1 MTTTAGR
8 KTKLTCSFSYYRSKG
23 TTSLPRRWRR
33 DTVHR
38 REFLRSLANWKKK
51 HNLCLFLYTSY
62 YHIYTTSQPKG
73 TTSPQPIL
81 IDDNGTPATW
91 TLVLFQQV
99 IDRQDRTRAE
109 GRFSFYWNHWR
120 YSLNRNTPTTT
131 GQGLV
136 ATTTC
141 LVGYTPLRLQT
152 LQDTQ
157 ERDTSH
163 DTSQETD
170 FASHLVFASHLD
182 IQDYSHQDYR
192 TSRTTNHRGH

>member
-1 MTTTAGR
+1 M
-8 KTKLTCSFSYYRSKG
+8 
-23 TTSLPRRWRR
+23 R
-33 DTVHR
+33 DDLH
-38 REFLRSLANWKKK
+38 SLANWKKHK
-51 HNLCLFLYTSY
+51 LCLLSIHLQNVY
-62 YHIYTTSQPKG
+62 PKG
-73 TTSPQPIL
+73 RRAYSLLLQTTMEPLPHGL
-81 IDDNGTPATW
+81 
-91 TLVLFQQV
+91 LVLSSSKPLTG
-99 IDRQDRTRAE
+99 RTGLQAE